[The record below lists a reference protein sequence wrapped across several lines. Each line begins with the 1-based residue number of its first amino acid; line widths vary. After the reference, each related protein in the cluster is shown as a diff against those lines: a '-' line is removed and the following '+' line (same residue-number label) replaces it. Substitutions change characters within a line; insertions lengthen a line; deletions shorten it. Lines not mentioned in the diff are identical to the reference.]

1 MGHGLGT
8 LHQRISLGKTIKVLD
23 FAHFVICLRDPWVS
37 LQPKFQ
43 SQIFYGYQ
51 DIAVWK
57 VDKMQTQILQTEILN
72 GHNFWLAENPV
83 LQLLIQWGWKTTS
96 ILVDYGPCS
105 RVFKWRHIFLF
116 IFWKKNLLTNTY
128 QKSVG
133 DMLFLSLKIKFKH
146 DTLFLLIF
154 P

>member
-72 GHNFWLAENPV
+72 GHNFWLADRNDLKV
-83 LQLLIQWGWKTTS
+83 SIHMNINKRLQKMPQYS
-96 ILVDYGPCS
+96 ILKTHSDSYWFNGVAKP
-105 RVFKWRHIFLF
+105 
-116 IFWKKNLLTNTY
+116 LL
-128 QKSVG
+128 
-133 DMLFLSLKIKFKH
+133 L
-146 DTLFLLIF
+146 
-154 P
+154 

>member
-57 VDKMQTQILQTEILN
+57 VDKIQTQILQTKILN
-72 GHNFWLAENPV
+72 GHNFWLADRNDLKV
-83 LQLLIQWGWKTTS
+83 SIHMNINKRLQKMPQYS
-96 ILVDYGPCS
+96 ILKTHSDSYWFNGVAKPL
-105 RVFKWRHIFLF
+105 LF
-116 IFWKKNLLTNTY
+116 
-128 QKSVG
+128 
-133 DMLFLSLKIKFKH
+133 
-146 DTLFLLIF
+146 
-154 P
+154 